1 MSATEQSVRNVGGVE
16 LPAAGTWEIDPAHS
30 NVSFVVRHLMVSKVR
45 GNFGTFSGTIEVA
58 EAPEES
64 KVEGTVDT
72 ASINTGEVNRDAHI
86 RSADFLDVEN
96 YPTITF
102 KASGPVK
109 KGDDKFTLT
118 GDLTIRGVTK
128 PFTLDG
134 EYQGVIVHPQMG
146 TRLGLSAS
154 GEINK
159 DDFGVTYNAALET
172 GGFVLGK
179 TIRIEVEAEATL
191 KS

>member
-1 MSATEQSVRNVGGVE
+1 MGSE
-16 LPAAGTWEIDPAHS
+16 
-30 NVSFVVRHLMVSKVR
+30 VR
-45 GNFGTFSGTIEVA
+45 GNFGAFSGTIEVA

-64 KVEGTVDT
+64 KVEGTVDA
-72 ASINTGEVNRDAHI
+72 ASINTGEENRDAHI
-86 RSADFLDVEN
+86 RSADSLDAEN

-102 KASGPVK
+102 KGRGPVK

-179 TIRIEVEAEATL
+179 TIRIGVEAEATL
-191 KS
+191 QS